1 MLFRSLH
8 TVVNWC
14 YRSDVSAAKQD
25 RQHAIREIVASRP
38 VASQEELRQL
48 LAERGW
54 DVTQS
59 TLSRDMRDLRL
70 ARVPTAAGTRYTAA
84 DSGTPEMGRATLAS
98 IFPQF
103 FSRLDSVREF
113 VVVRTKIAGAQ
124 PIAEAIDA
132 EDNPDI
138 LGTIAGENTI
148 LIICRSEAA
157 RDRVGK
163 RLLGLA
169 RS

>member
-1 MLFRSLH
+1 M
-8 TVVNWC
+8 
-14 YRSDVSAAKQD
+14 SASKHD
-25 RQHAIREIVASRP
+25 RQQVIREIVGSRA
-38 VASQEELRQL
+38 VSSQEELRQL
-48 LAERGW
+48 LGERGW

-70 ARVPTAAGTRYTAA
+70 ARVATPSGVRYTTA
-84 DSGTPEMGRATLAS
+84 DTAPSEDGRATLPS

-103 FSRLDSVREF
+103 FARLDSVREF
-113 VVVRTKIAGAQ
+113 LVVRTKIAGAQ

-132 EDNPDI
+132 EDSPDI

-157 RDRVGK
+157 RDRVAK
-163 RLLGLA
+163 RFLA
-169 RS
+169 LTRG

>member
-1 MLFRSLH
+1 M
-8 TVVNWC
+8 T
-14 YRSDVSAAKQD
+14 AAKQD
-25 RQHAIREIVASRP
+25 RQNAIREIIGSRA

-59 TLSRDMRDLRL
+59 TLSRDMRDLRI
-70 ARVPTAAGTRYTAA
+70 ARVPTATGTRYTTA
-84 DSGTPEMGRATLAS
+84 DTTGHYEERATLGS
-98 IFPQF
+98 IFAQF
-103 FSRLDSVREF
+103 FARLDSVREF
-113 VVVRTKIAGAQ
+113 LVVRTKIAGAQ

-148 LIICRSEAA
+148 LIICRSDAA
-157 RDRVGK
+157 RDRVAK
-163 RLLGLA
+163 RLLALA
-169 RS
+169 RN

>member
-1 MLFRSLH
+1 V
-8 TVVNWC
+8 T
-14 YRSDVSAAKQD
+14 AAKQD
-25 RQHAIREIVASRP
+25 RHHAIREIIGSRA

-59 TLSRDMRDLRL
+59 TLSRDMRDLRI
-70 ARVPTAAGTRYTAA
+70 ARVPTAAGTRYTTA
-84 DSGTPEMGRATLAS
+84 DTAVHDEGRATLAS
-98 IFPQF
+98 IFQQF
-103 FSRLDSVREF
+103 FASLDSVREF
-113 VVVRTKIAGAQ
+113 LVVRTKIAGAQ

-132 EDNPDI
+132 EDSPDI

-157 RDRVGK
+157 RDRVAK
-163 RLLGLA
+163 RLLTLA
-169 RS
+169 RR

>member
-1 MLFRSLH
+1 M
-8 TVVNWC
+8 
-14 YRSDVSAAKQD
+14 SAAKQE
-25 RQHAIREIVASRP
+25 RQAAIREIISSRP
-38 VASQEELRQL
+38 IASQEELRQL

-59 TLSRDMRDLRL
+59 TLSRDMRDLGV
-70 ARVPTAAGTRYTAA
+70 ARVATGSGVRYTTTE
-84 DSGTPEMGRATLAS
+84 GTTPVEGRATLAA
-98 IFPQF
+98 ILPQF
-103 FSRLDSVREF
+103 FTRLDAMREF
-113 VVVRTKIAGAQ
+113 VVVRTRIAGAQ

-157 RDRVGK
+157 RERVAR
-163 RLLGLA
+163 RLVGIA
-169 RS
+169 RRQ

>member
-1 MLFRSLH
+1 M
-8 TVVNWC
+8 
-14 YRSDVSAAKQD
+14 SAAKQD
-25 RQHAIREIVASRP
+25 RQQVIRELVASRP

-54 DVTQS
+54 EVTQS
-59 TLSRDMRDLRL
+59 TLSRDMRDLRV
-70 ARVPTAAGTRYTAA
+70 ARVSTASGIRYTTAEPGAA
-84 DSGTPEMGRATLAS
+84 DEGRATLAV

-103 FSRLDSVREF
+103 FSRLDAMREF
-113 VVVRTKIAGAQ
+113 VVVRTKTAGAQ

-132 EDNPDI
+132 DDSPDI

-157 RDRVGK
+157 RERVSK
-163 RLLGLA
+163 RLLTLA
-169 RS
+169 RR